1 MLPPAQ
7 RRNASV
13 RGGDCHVMPERF
25 MRQCSA
31 GAEAVAPT
39 AAATKGSFAAPR
51 IVAASK
57 GDTALP
63 NKSF

>member
-13 RGGDCHVMPERF
+13 RGGDCHRIPERF
-25 MRQCSA
+25 MKQCSS

-39 AAATKGSFAAPR
+39 AAETKGSPKR
-51 IVAASK
+51 ETGKDDELTSS
-57 GDTALP
+57 TSPEQSL
-63 NKSF
+63 